1 MYRLPFVTALLLAL
15 ASLAG
20 GCGEEERHYVANA
33 LPSTPTM
40 ATRDVS
46 TFISDSGYTRYH
58 LETPVWYIYDDTTEP
73 FWRFPEGVEL
83 EQFDNFHRVSST
95 VVCDS
100 AIYFS
105 RKRLWQLDGDVVMVS
120 TEGDSFLTQQ
130 LFWEQDT
137 RRIRSDSFIHI
148 VRNDRV
154 LEGYGF
160 ESDQSMKDYEIN
172 RPTAIL
178 PVERP
183 RPSGEAAPMPDTART
198 AAPERPSNRKPQP
211 PAPQAPPAPQKAPH
225 SAGSLRLSTEDEKP
239 AKMKRPAP
247 VEMKKASDQP
257 SRSR

>member
-1 MYRLPFVTALLLAL
+1 MYRLPFASALLLVL
-15 ASLAG
+15 ASVAG

-58 LETPVWYIYDDTTEP
+58 LETPVWYVYDDTAEP

-83 EQFDNFHRVSST
+83 EQYDNFHRVSST

-100 AIYFS
+100 AIYYS

-120 TEGDSFLTQQ
+120 TEGDSFMTRQ

-148 VRNDRV
+148 VRNDRI

-172 RPTAIL
+172 NPTAIL

-183 RPSGEAAPMPDTART
+183 QAAGEKQEKPDSARNP
-198 AAPERPSNRKPQP
+198 APERPSSRLPKTPPAQDSPQP
-211 PAPQAPPAPQKAPH
+211 KHEPAKA
-225 SAGSLRLSTEDEKP
+225 GTLKLNQEDDKP
-239 AKMKRPAP
+239 AVKRAAPALMKTDLPA
-247 VEMKKASDQP
+247 
-257 SRSR
+257 RSR